1 MQLLTFSVAGQPYAI
16 ESRRVIE
23 VLPLVPARP
32 LPQVPDYL
40 LGIFTYRGSLVPLV
54 DLARRF
60 GVAAASERLSTR
72 VIVVEYP
79 RPPTDSLTDE
89 PAVQQDAHQP
99 DEAAGSLVRLGL
111 VAENVIAVRAAEEAA
126 ASLPPLRLP
135 AAEYLDR
142 VYRLGG
148 GTVQLIDVGRLL
160 PADLLAGLP
169 SVAAAAGDRS

>member
-32 LPQVPDYL
+32 LPQVPDYV

-54 DLARRF
+54 DLARRL

-72 VIVVEYP
+72 VIVVEYA
-79 RPPTDSLTDE
+79 PPVGKDAPE
-89 PAVQQDAHQP
+89 PA
-99 DEAAGSLVRLGL
+99 GGLVRLGL

-142 VYRLGG
+142 VFRLAG
-148 GTVQLIDVGRLL
+148 GTVQLIDVTRLL
-160 PADLLAGLP
+160 PADLLAGL
-169 SVAAAAGDRS
+169 AAAVPGGGDRQ

>member
-1 MQLLTFSVAGQPYAI
+1 MQLLTFNVAGQPYAI

-79 RPPTDSLTDE
+79 RPVTNE
-89 PAVQQDAHQP
+89 PALQKDDK
-99 DEAAGSLVRLGL
+99 DEAPAGGLVRLGL

-148 GTVQLIDVGRLL
+148 GTVQLIDISRLL
-160 PADLLAGLP
+160 PAELLAGLP
-169 SVAAAAGDRS
+169 SVAAAAGTRS

>member
-40 LGIFTYRGSLVPLV
+40 LGIFTYRGQLVPLV

-79 RPPTDSLTDE
+79 RPDAAAEGLPAAPHAEPPT
-89 PAVQQDAHQP
+89 
-99 DEAAGSLVRLGL
+99 GSPVRLGL
-111 VAENVIAVRAAEEAA
+111 VAENVIAIRAAEEAD

-148 GTVQLIDVGRLL
+148 GTIQLIDIARLL
-160 PADLLAGLP
+160 PADLLAGLTAVRP
-169 SVAAAAGDRS
+169 AAGNQP